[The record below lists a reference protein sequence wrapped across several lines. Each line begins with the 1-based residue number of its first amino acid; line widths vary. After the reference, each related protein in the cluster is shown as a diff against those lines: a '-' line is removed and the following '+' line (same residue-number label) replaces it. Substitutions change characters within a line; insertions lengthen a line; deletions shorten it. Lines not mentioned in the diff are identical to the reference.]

1 MKLPSIKSTGTKST
15 KLLINN
21 KYKILPENSPS
32 KDHRIDTFIKRLN
45 EVNELQI
52 YLTSNFN
59 AYDIDEA
66 FIKDMELEYA
76 EQYLNKLEMLPTKN
90 LIRRI
95 LNLRPLEK
103 CDFYLSNEFILNN
116 GVEKQMK
123 LVYIYPNS
131 QTHNSKKRLDTK
143 ENKQNNLK
151 KYFSENI
158 QSAIKMKKSYE
169 NKQLKEKIISIK
181 KNNKNELDQ
190 LIYNKDKIDE
200 IINKD
205 LDDIAELKL
214 YSKKNSVNVDLSF
227 ENIKKKYI
235 IIKKIEDYQTN
246 EKIFNCKGKFYN
258 ISKSISGQK
267 NLLNDPK
274 YSFDITE
281 IKDLNNDIIKEVSEP
296 LDVQL
301 ELVMKDL
308 NYILDNFPMDK
319 FINIDGDIN
328 SNKNQKSKTKI
339 INTPLRYNSQR
350 NNKIY
355 KLTLDKQEDIIKIC
369 KILHS
374 IDFSRLVCLTLNLV
388 YWIVFGNQNNVQIDQ
403 NTKEYL
409 YLKILNQIDI
419 INSKVPNIKLLSK
432 IFIPLEIILI
442 RIEMDNY
449 LNRKFILLFDEEKS
463 PHNKEKVMTKVNNII
478 TEIFDKH
485 GYMNSFETIF
495 GSRDD
500 LNKKISNNYFPR
512 FKGKIFAT
520 GNMIEQLFNN
530 DKNDIVKSNNIDNV
544 VQRQEFLLGPKVDF
558 FSSYLTK
565 INNNLKK
572 RNLAP
577 IFSLSNNQS
586 KPGNKQSDEIIDKN
600 FKRDLYLKTDNNN
613 ERYDNVEQYIDNASK
628 RLNGLILKPIH
639 ISKSTVAKTEI
650 TRQKSK

>member
-1 MKLPSIKSTGTKST
+1 M
-15 KLLINN
+15 
-21 KYKILPENSPS
+21 
-32 KDHRIDTFIKRLN
+32 
-45 EVNELQI
+45 
-52 YLTSNFN
+52 
-59 AYDIDEA
+59 
-66 FIKDMELEYA
+66 
-76 EQYLNKLEMLPTKN
+76 
-90 LIRRI
+90 
-95 LNLRPLEK
+95 
-103 CDFYLSNEFILNN
+103 
-116 GVEKQMK
+116 
-123 LVYIYPNS
+123 
-131 QTHNSKKRLDTK
+131 
-143 ENKQNNLK
+143 
-151 KYFSENI
+151 
-158 QSAIKMKKSYE
+158 
-169 NKQLKEKIISIK
+169 
-181 KNNKNELDQ
+181 
-190 LIYNKDKIDE
+190 
-200 IINKD
+200 
-205 LDDIAELKL
+205 DDIAELKL
-214 YSKKNSVNVDLSF
+214 YSKKKSFNVDLSF

-319 FINIDGDIN
+319 FINIDSDIN

-339 INTPLRYNSQR
+339 INTPLRYNLQR

-374 IDFSRLVCLTLNLV
+374 IDFYRLVCLTLTLV

-409 YLKILNQIDI
+409 YLKILNQIEI
-419 INSKVPNIKLLSK
+419 INSKVPNIRLLSK

-449 LNRKFILLFDEEKS
+449 LNRKFILLFDEEKA
-463 PHNKEKVMTKVNNII
+463 PQNKEKAMVKVNNII

-530 DKNDIVKSNNIDNV
+530 DKNDIVKSNNIENV

-558 FSSYLTK
+558 FSSYLTR

-586 KPGNKQSDEIIDKN
+586 KAGNKQSDEIIDKN
-600 FKRDLYLKTDNNN
+600 FKRDLYLNTDNNN

-650 TRQKSK
+650 IRQKSK